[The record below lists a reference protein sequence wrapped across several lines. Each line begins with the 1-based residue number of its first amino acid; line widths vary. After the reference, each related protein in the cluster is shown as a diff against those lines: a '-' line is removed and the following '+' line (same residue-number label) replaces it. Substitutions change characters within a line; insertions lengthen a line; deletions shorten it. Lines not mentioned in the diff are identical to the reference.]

1 MKRLLR
7 PSPASAR
14 GWWGSNP
21 NALKAD
27 CFTIS
32 LPNGQ
37 TIYATEAQWDITV
50 PGTMAPGGAP
60 VTFRAMQYGLWSRG
74 KITSDAGFKCQ
85 ANNMTLSVI
94 PKIGSTYPGLNISM
108 LNAAV
113 NHLFDGA
120 HVLVWTAY
128 MPSGGFGNVQVLET
142 KWQGWI
148 LRSPLIGR
156 TVCQFD
162 CGDPFFLL
170 NQKVPSRLM
179 QSNCYKSFADAN
191 CGLDATKYT
200 VNFTA
205 AAGSNQYTLTPASA
219 FSQAAGYFTQGIVTC
234 LTGANAGLSQTVKA
248 HAAGSLSVTA
258 PWLLPV
264 TAGDTFAVIKGC
276 DQTPTTCA
284 GMTQANGT
292 LEPKDFR
299 TRFGGTPYVPA
310 PSTSI

>member
-1 MKRLLR
+1 MKRQIK
-7 PSPASAR
+7 PTTAAAMA
-14 GWWGSNP
+14 WWAANP
-21 NALKAD
+21 NAIKAD

-37 TIYATEAQWDITV
+37 TIYATDGQWNITV
-50 PGTMAPGGAP
+50 PALLGGP
-60 VTFRAMQYGLWSRG
+60 LTFNAALNGLWSRG
-74 KITSDAGFKCQ
+74 KITSEAGFRCQ
-85 ANNMTLSVI
+85 ASNMTLSVV
-94 PKIGSTYPGLNISM
+94 PKIGAMYPGLNIG
-108 LNAAV
+108 LLGAAV

-120 HVLVWTAY
+120 HVWVWTAW
-128 MPSGGFGNVQVLET
+128 MPFGQYGNVQVLET

-148 LRSPLIGR
+148 LRSPQIGR
-156 TVCQFD
+156 VLCQFE

-170 NQKVPSRLM
+170 NQKVPSRLL
-179 QSNCYKSFADAN
+179 QSNCYKSFADVN

-205 AAGSNQYTLTPASA
+205 AAGSTQYTLTPLSA
-219 FSQAAGYFTQGIVTC
+219 FAQVDGYFTQGIVTC
-234 LTGANAGLSQTVKA
+234 LTGANAGLSQTVKSHTGGVIA
-248 HAAGSLSVTA
+248 VTM

-264 TAGDTFAVIKGC
+264 SAGDTFAAIKGC

-292 LEPKDFR
+292 PEPQNFQL
-299 TRFGGTPYVPA
+299 RFGGTPYVPA